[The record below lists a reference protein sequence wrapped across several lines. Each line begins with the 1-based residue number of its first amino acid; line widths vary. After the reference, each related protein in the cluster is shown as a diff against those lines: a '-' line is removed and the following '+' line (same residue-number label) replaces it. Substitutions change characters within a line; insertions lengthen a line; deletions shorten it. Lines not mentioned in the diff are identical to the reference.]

1 MPDLPTFTLEHLAT
15 AVILLDGEARVVY
28 LNPAAEHLFDVS
40 GKNCSG
46 IRCSRH
52 SRIPGN

>member
-1 MPDLPTFTLEHLAT
+1 MPDFPSFTLEYLAT
-15 AVILLDGEARVVY
+15 AVILLDDGSHIAY

-40 GKNCSG
+40 GKNLIGHPCF
-46 IRCSRH
+46 RR